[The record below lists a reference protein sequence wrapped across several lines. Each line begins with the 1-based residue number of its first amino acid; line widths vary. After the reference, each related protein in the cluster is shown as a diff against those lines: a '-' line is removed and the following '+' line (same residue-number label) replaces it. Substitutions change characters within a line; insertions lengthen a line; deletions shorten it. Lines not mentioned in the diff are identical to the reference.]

1 MEIKGRLKVRKP
13 LAVMLRRE
21 ERNEESKEKY
31 LQISN
36 EANNLSDE

>member
-21 ERNEESKEKY
+21 WKNMRKAKRS
-31 LQISN
+31 I
-36 EANNLSDE
+36 